1 MTIYLIPNLTK
12 PQAAATAAAA
22 VEDRCAQG
30 AQVRFPAADAQQ
42 PFAGRPVAFLEET
55 SAFSGCD
62 AIVTIGGDGTILH
75 AARRGIGFHKPL
87 LGVNIGRMGFL
98 ATVEAYEL
106 DKLARLVRGDYL
118 IDERALLQVCV
129 HGANSFRQYALNDVV
144 ISKPGLNQTIEVSIT
159 CDGIPVNQFMGDG
172 VVVATPTGST
182 AYALSA
188 GGPVLDAR
196 IAGIVMCPVCAHSM
210 HSPPMVFSAQRK
222 LCVHTMGRGSA
233 GALVSCDG
241 WTPEKIA
248 FGDTVEVSLSNR
260 SVSLVSFSEADQ
272 FEAIDKKLKGR

>member
-12 PQAAATAAAA
+12 PQAASTAAAA
-22 VEDRCAQG
+22 VDVLCAQG
-30 AQVRFPAADAQQ
+30 AQVILPADVPQQ

-118 IDERALLQVCV
+118 IR
-129 HGANSFRQYALNDVV
+129 
-144 ISKPGLNQTIEVSIT
+144 
-159 CDGIPVNQFMGDG
+159 
-172 VVVATPTGST
+172 
-182 AYALSA
+182 
-188 GGPVLDAR
+188 
-196 IAGIVMCPVCAHSM
+196 
-210 HSPPMVFSAQRK
+210 
-222 LCVHTMGRGSA
+222 
-233 GALVSCDG
+233 
-241 WTPEKIA
+241 
-248 FGDTVEVSLSNR
+248 
-260 SVSLVSFSEADQ
+260 
-272 FEAIDKKLKGR
+272 

>member
-1 MTIYLIPNLTK
+1 MTVYLIPNLTK
-12 PQAAATAAAA
+12 PQAAATARAAIG
-22 VEDRCAQG
+22 VLCAHG
-30 AQVRFPAADAQQ
+30 ADVVLPADVPLCEFEGQPVRL
-42 PFAGRPVAFLEET
+42 LEET
-55 SAFSGCD
+55 AAFGSCD

-75 AARRGIGFHKPL
+75 AARRGIEFHKPL

-106 DKLARLVRGDYL
+106 NKLARLAQGDYR
-118 IDERALLQVCV
+118 IDQRAMLQVRA
-129 HGANSFRQYALNDVV
+129 HGANSFHQYALNDVV
-144 ISKPGLNQTIEVSIT
+144 ISKPGMNQTIEVSIT
-159 CDGIPVNQFMGDG
+159 CDGIPVNRFMGDG

-196 IAGIVMCPVCAHSM
+196 IDGIVMTPVCAHSM

-222 LCVHTMGRGSA
+222 LCIRVQGRDDA

-241 WTPEKIA
+241 WTPERIS
-248 FGDTVEVSLSNR
+248 FGDMVEVSLSER

>member
-1 MTIYLIPNLTK
+1 MTVYLIPNLTK
-12 PQAAATAAAA
+12 PQAAATARAAIDVLHA
-22 VEDRCAQG
+22 HG
-30 AQVRFPAADAQQ
+30 ANIILPADVPLGKFEGQ
-42 PFAGRPVAFLEET
+42 PVQFLEET
-55 SAFSGCD
+55 GAFSSCD

-75 AARRGIGFHKPL
+75 AARRGIEFHKPL
-87 LGVNIGRMGFL
+87 LGINIGRMGFL

-106 DKLARLVRGDYL
+106 NKLARLVEGNYR
-118 IDERALLQVCV
+118 IDERALLQVHT
-129 HGANSFRQYALNDVV
+129 HGANSFHQYALNDVV
-144 ISKPGLNQTIEVSIT
+144 ISKPSLNQTIEVSIT

-196 IAGIVMCPVCAHSM
+196 IDGIVVSPICAHSM

-222 LCVHTMGRGSA
+222 LCVHVQGNGIS

-241 WTPEKIA
+241 WTPEKIS
-248 FGDTVEVSLSNR
+248 FGDTVEVSLSER